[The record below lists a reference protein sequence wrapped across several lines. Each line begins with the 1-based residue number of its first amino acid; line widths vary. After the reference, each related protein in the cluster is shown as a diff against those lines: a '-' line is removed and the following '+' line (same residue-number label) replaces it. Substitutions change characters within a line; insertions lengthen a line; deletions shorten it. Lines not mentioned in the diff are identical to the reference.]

1 MDRPAL
7 SAPPASERGSRIVL
21 ASTLAAFVLVGT
33 LAVLGQL
40 GPLFLAALGGGQLP
54 LIALAALGRLAP
66 RAQSAR
72 GGAVVMLYVI
82 GALVAVRLWLLA
94 WGLLVLLLA
103 PVVLLLRPVRVRLA
117 GWLPLDPDTFHH
129 WIGLVALL
137 WFITMPIASLP
148 VLGGRP
154 PLEALLA
161 QTGVD
166 TAAVTTWYELLYG
179 LGWTVLLCLIA
190 AGFPVARSLQAAL
203 VRLGLTWPG
212 WRGIAL
218 GLVVSVLMVPLFT
231 AVDQVATGLV
241 ESFGLATTSS
251 AWIERLFGR
260 DFGVLGAVAAAVSA
274 GLGEEMVWRGVIQPR
289 YGLGLAALGFAAM
302 HGFQYGPDGL
312 ISVFLS
318 GLILGVL
325 RWRTNTTVAV
335 VAHAGYDLWLL
346 LGMTLGW

>member
-1 MDRPAL
+1 
-7 SAPPASERGSRIVL
+7 V
-21 ASTLAAFVLVGT
+21 
-33 LAVLGQL
+33 
-40 GPLFLAALGGGQLP
+40 
-54 LIALAALGRLAP
+54 
-66 RAQSAR
+66 
-72 GGAVVMLYVI
+72 LYVI
-82 GALVAVRLWLLA
+82 GVLLAAFTLVLAAITLDQEGGVLVAVRLGLLA

-103 PVVLLLRPVRVRLA
+103 PVLLLLRPVRVRVA
-117 GWLPLDPDTFHH
+117 GWLPLNPDIFHH

-137 WFITMPIASLP
+137 WFITMPLASLP

-161 QTGVD
+161 QTGTD
-166 TAAVTTWYELLYG
+166 PAAVTTWYELLYG

-190 AGFPVARSLQAAL
+190 AGFPVVRSLQTAL
-203 VRLGLTWPG
+203 LRLGLTWPG

-218 GLVVSVLMVPLFT
+218 GLVISVLMVPLFT

-251 AWIERLFGR
+251 AWIDRLFGR

-274 GLGEEMVWRGVIQPR
+274 GLGEELVWRGVIQPR

-325 RWRTNTTVAV
+325 RMRTNTTVAV

-346 LGMTLGW
+346 LSMAFGW